1 MIVLN
6 ELIREYIFGRNIDD
20 VILTGFVIEGDESGE
35 FIPDLGSVFFQAGGR
50 LFACESV
57 RQFSALRLTF
67 PEELFYN
74 KVDDDVRYGKISV
87 RNIIGIVDHSVNNI
101 VREFRIFN
109 PEECN
114 DDIICGA
121 LLFIFN
127 DGRKLFLD
135 PSWHFGIRIGG
146 SEAYEEWL
154 INKYSA
160 GGGRLNIN
168 VIEK

>member
-1 MIVLN
+1 MN

-35 FIPDLGSVFFQAGGR
+35 FIPDLTLIFFRAGGR

-74 KVDDDVRYGKISV
+74 KVDDDVKYGKISV
-87 RNIIGIVDHSVNNI
+87 GNLIGIVDHSVNNI
-101 VREFRIFN
+101 VREIRIYN

-114 DDIICGA
+114 DEIICGA

-135 PSWHFGIRIGG
+135 PSRHFGIRIGG

-154 INKYSA
+154 LNKYSA
-160 GGGRLNIN
+160 GGERLNIN

>member
-1 MIVLN
+1 MN
-6 ELIREYIFGRNIDD
+6 ELIREYILDSNIDD

-35 FIPDLGSVFFQAGGR
+35 FIPDLGLLFFRAGGR
-50 LFACESV
+50 LLSCESV

-67 PEELFYN
+67 PDELFYN

-87 RNIIGIVDHSVNNI
+87 RNMIGIVDHSVNNI
-101 VREFRIFN
+101 VREIRIFN
-109 PEECN
+109 SEDNNSE
-114 DDIICGA
+114 IICGA
-121 LLFIFN
+121 LLFKFK

-160 GGGRLNIN
+160 GGERLNIT
-168 VIEK
+168 VIDK